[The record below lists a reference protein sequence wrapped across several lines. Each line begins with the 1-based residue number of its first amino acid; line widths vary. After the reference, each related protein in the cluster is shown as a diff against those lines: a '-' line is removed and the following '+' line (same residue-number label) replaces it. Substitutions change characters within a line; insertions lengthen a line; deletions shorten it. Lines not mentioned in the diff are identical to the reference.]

1 MILYCI
7 YVVLCVKVDGVG
19 VAADQPKRETNK
31 YKRVGMQREEER
43 PSAAARPRLL
53 VITREVGEAAEEQ
66 VKREV
71 DAEDVEVCTEEEEKK

>member
-1 MILYCI
+1 
-7 YVVLCVKVDGVG
+7 LCVKVDGVG
-19 VAADQPKRETNK
+19 VATDQPKRETNK
-31 YKRVGMQREEER
+31 YKRVGVQGEEEER

-66 VKREV
+66 VKREA

>member
-1 MILYCI
+1 MVWVWLQTSPKERQINTR
-7 YVVLCVKVDGVG
+7 VG
-19 VAADQPKRETNK
+19 VQGE
-31 YKRVGMQREEER
+31 EEER
-43 PSAAARPRLL
+43 PSVAARPRLL